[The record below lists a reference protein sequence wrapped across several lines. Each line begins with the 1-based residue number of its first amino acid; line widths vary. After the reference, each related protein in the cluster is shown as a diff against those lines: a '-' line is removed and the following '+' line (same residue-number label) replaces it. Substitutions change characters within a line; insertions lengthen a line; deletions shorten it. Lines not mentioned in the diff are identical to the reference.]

1 MCDVYLYPEM
11 ADKKITSYQVNM
23 KAMVRAAQD
32 KILKQ
37 IGSKNSGRGLEI
49 VTGKIVEKESVRK
62 RGNK

>member
-1 MCDVYLYPEM
+1 M

-23 KAMVRAAQD
+23 KAMVRAALD

>member
-37 IGSKNSGRGLEI
+37 IGSKSSGRGLEI

>member
-23 KAMVRAAQD
+23 KAMVRAALD

>member
-1 MCDVYLYPEM
+1 MCDVYLYPGM

-23 KAMVRAAQD
+23 KAMVRAALD

-37 IGSKNSGRGLEI
+37 IGSKNSGRNLEI